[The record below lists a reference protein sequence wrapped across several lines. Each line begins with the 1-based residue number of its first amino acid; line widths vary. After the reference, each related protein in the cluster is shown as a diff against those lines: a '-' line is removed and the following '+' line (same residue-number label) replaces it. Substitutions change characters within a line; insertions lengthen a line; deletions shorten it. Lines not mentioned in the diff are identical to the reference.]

1 MATINAKIRLDSS
14 QFQGGLN
21 RAVTSASQA
30 VQKMSGQFGAL
41 KNIAGFGAIGAAV
54 GVIGQKVIEASVPFE
69 KFQRQLLLVAGG
81 AEAAKTKF
89 SELQQAATL
98 PGLDLAS
105 AVDGQIRLQVLGY
118 TADEATAH
126 IKTLAKNVAAF
137 GGGGEEMKGVILA
150 FSQISSKG
158 QVFAEE
164 INQIAERLPTVR
176 TLMKEAF
183 GTANAEEI
191 QKMNVSAREFTDAM
205 MNGMAGSQ
213 QVTSGLAEELAK
225 TKMILDSMFAE
236 GSGVATWGVKV
247 FNNITKTG
255 IGMAAMFKDLYK
267 DIVYGQ
273 DRLKEMSYAEKFAAD
288 MQEKLANSDAKRNK
302 EEEEA
307 AETKRKS
314 AEDAIKA
321 EQEKTKAFND
331 RIKQTSMAVSA
342 AGTDKEKLAEVN
354 AELKRLNLVQ
364 DQETLLKRL
373 KDAQEGRLALSEKE
387 LDKINRYLG
396 LLGQRKSLE
405 EAMAAA
411 EETEKAKQA
420 KLDKDKA
427 DNIKKVLDAQKA
439 GATALKG
446 EEGEDRLLTV
456 KRELRGDFDG
466 GKSADTVMN
475 EVNEAAM
482 NGKELADSTIEAYQQ
497 IVDLKVEQLSIEK
510 ALAKEAEERAK
521 KAEEEQKA
529 ADKENVKESIR
540 KAGMNREERV
550 GEMREKNEAKRNV
563 RKAFDSDVREEK
575 RRLRKALGNRS
586 ISKLDTGGV
595 SQEKFIA
602 RVAAENVSSKYKN
615 ALPDSLEQLIK
626 IKDILAALAAA

>member
-21 RAVTSASQA
+21 RAVLSAGQA

-41 KNIAGFGAIGAAV
+41 KSIAGLAGVTAAV

-81 AEAAKTKF
+81 AEAAQLKF
-89 SELQQAATL
+89 AELQQAATL

-236 GSGVATWGVKV
+236 GSGIATWGVKV

-255 IGMAAMFKDLYK
+255 IGMAAMFKDLYE

-273 DRLKEMSYAEKFAAD
+273 ERLKGMSYAQKFAAD
-288 MQEKLANSDAKRNK
+288 MQEKLANSEAKRNLQ
-302 EEEEA
+302 EEEA
-307 AETKRKS
+307 AEAKRKT
-314 AEDAIKA
+314 AEDAVKA
-321 EQEKTKAFND
+321 EQAKTKAFND
-331 RIKQTSMAVSA
+331 RVKQTSMVVSA
-342 AGTDKEKLAEVN
+342 AGTDKQKLEEVN
-354 AELKRLNLVQ
+354 AEIKRLNMAD
-364 DQETLLKRL
+364 DQVTLMKRL

-387 LDKINRYLG
+387 VNKMSQYLA

-405 EAMAAA
+405 EAIKSAKEA
-411 EETEKAKQA
+411 EDAKQA

-427 DNIKKVLDAQKA
+427 DNIKRVFDVQKA
-439 GATALKG
+439 GAAAMKG
-446 EEGEDRLLTV
+446 EEGQDRLRSV
-456 KRELRGDFDG
+456 KSELSGTFDG

-475 EVNEAAM
+475 EVYQAAM
-482 NGKELADSTIEAYQQ
+482 DGKELADSTIEAYQQ
-497 IVDLKVEQLSIEK
+497 IVDLKVEQLGIEK
-510 ALAKEAEERAK
+510 ALAKEEEDRVK
-521 KAEEEQKA
+521 KAQEEKKA
-529 ADKENVKESIR
+529 ADKDSVKESIR
-540 KAGMNREERV
+540 RAGMNREERV

-563 RKAFDSDVREEK
+563 TKAFRDDVRDEK
-575 RRLRKALGNRS
+575 RRLKRALGNRS
-586 ISKLDTGGV
+586 LSKFETGGE

-602 RVAAENVSSKYKN
+602 RVAAENISSKYKN
-615 ALPDSLEQLIK
+615 ALPDSLEQLKK

>member
-21 RAVTSASQA
+21 RAVTSANQA

-69 KFQRQLLLVAGG
+69 KFQRQLMLVAGG
-81 AEAAKTKF
+81 AEAAKVKF
-89 SELQQAATL
+89 AELQQAATL

-105 AVDGQIRLQVLGY
+105 AVDGQIRLQTLGY

-126 IKTLAKNVAAF
+126 IKTLAKNIAAF

-183 GTANAEEI
+183 GTSNAEEI
-191 QKMNVSAREFTDAM
+191 QKMNISARQFTDAM

-236 GSGVATWGVKV
+236 GSGVATFGVKV

-267 DIVYGQ
+267 DIVFGQ
-273 DRLKEMSYAEKFAAD
+273 ERLKEMSYAEKFAAD
-288 MQEKLANSDAKRNK
+288 MQERVANSDAKRNK

-307 AETKRKS
+307 AETKRRS
-314 AEDAIKA
+314 AEDAVKA
-321 EQEKTKAFND
+321 EVAKTKAFND

-364 DQETLLKRL
+364 NQETLLKRL

-387 LDKINRYLG
+387 IDKITRYLA

-405 EAMAAA
+405 ESMAA
-411 EETEKAKQA
+411 TEQE
-420 KLDKDKA
+420 DKDKQKRLN
-427 DNIKKVLDAQKA
+427 DRIKKVASVVRAGDTAIKA
-439 GATALKG
+439 
-446 EEGEDRLLTV
+446 EEGADRIRSIKDQLSGT
-456 KRELRGDFDG
+456 FDG
-466 GKSADTVMN
+466 GKSAASVM
-475 EVNEAAM
+475 EEITIAARD
-482 NGKELADSTIEAYQQ
+482 GKDVADETIEAYQQ
-497 IVDLKVEQLSIEK
+497 IVDLKVEQLGIEK
-510 ALAKEAEERAK
+510 ALAKEEEDRAKEAAKKEAEER
-521 KAEEEQKA
+521 KA
-529 ADKENVKESIR
+529 ADKESVKESIR
-540 KAGMNREERV
+540 KAGLNRQERV

-563 RKAFDSDVREEK
+563 TKAFRDDVRDEK
-575 RRLRKALGNRS
+575 RRLKRALGNRS
-586 ISKLDTGGV
+586 ISKLDTGGM

-602 RVAAENVSSKYKN
+602 RVAAQNVSSKYKN

-626 IKDILAALAAA
+626 IRDILAALAAA